1 MTAPSR
7 ARAETSPRSP
17 AMLAISIISL
27 IMSIIYTFS
36 FIYFEAT
43 RKA

>member
-1 MTAPSR
+1 M
-7 ARAETSPRSP
+7 EIV
-17 AMLAISIISL
+17 AILSL

-43 RKA
+43 RR